1 MADSPADLAA
11 PGVET
16 PADSTAPGVGTP
28 ADSPA
33 RFVETPGSG
42 EVAGGREDAVWRMR
56 GAPLI
61 AAPGPGPLSG
71 HTIAVKDLYAVAGF
85 AIGAG
90 VRDYPGDP
98 EPEHATAVAALL
110 AAGADITGIAHTD
123 EFAYSITGSNGTYGM
138 PVNPAVRQRIP
149 GGSSSGSAVAVARGE
164 ATIGL
169 GTDTAGS
176 IRVPAAYQGLWGI
189 RTTHGRIST
198 RGQLPLAQS
207 FDTVGWMTR
216 DPQTLAAVSNCL
228 LPPDTV
234 STHGAATAGND
245 HAGDVAKNAANPV
258 AADRI
263 DESTTVT
270 VDLGAEFETASDA
283 VTAEPPRLVVDTGLC
298 EVADPP
304 LAAAV
309 RIAADTLNAAPVALE
324 ADLESWFM
332 AFRTVQAYEAW
343 RNHGPWITAHPG
355 ALTPEV
361 AQRFAYAATITPAA
375 ADRSRRLL
383 EAAASHLRSALTGR
397 ILLLPS
403 TATFPPLRTANP
415 AELEAGRTRTLHLTC
430 LASLAGMP
438 AVTFPLAGTDGLPM
452 GLCLIGAPGTDQA
465 LIRAAHAAAD
475 RLG

>member
-1 MADSPADLAA
+1 
-11 PGVET
+11 
-16 PADSTAPGVGTP
+16 
-28 ADSPA
+28 
-33 RFVETPGSG
+33 
-42 EVAGGREDAVWRMR
+42 MR

-61 AAPGPGPLSG
+61 AASGPGPLSG

-138 PVNPAVRQRIP
+138 PVNPAAPQRIP
-149 GGSSSGSAVAVARGE
+149 GGSSSGSAVAIARGE

-189 RTTHGRIST
+189 RTTHGRISSD
-198 RGQLPLAQS
+198 GLLPLAQS
-207 FDTVGWMTR
+207 FDAVGWMTR
-216 DPQTLAAVSNCL
+216 DPQTLAAVANCL
-228 LPPDTV
+228 LPPDASGV
-234 STHGAATAGND
+234 GSGAAPESA
-245 HAGDVAKNAANPV
+245 
-258 AADRI
+258 I
-263 DESTTVT
+263 D
-270 VDLGAEFETASDA
+270 D
-283 VTAEPPRLVVDTGLC
+283 VTAKPVRLVVDTGLC
-298 EVADPP
+298 KVADAA

-309 RIAADTLNAAPVALE
+309 RTAADTLAAAPMTLD
-324 ADLESWFM
+324 ADLESWFT
-332 AFRTVQAYEAW
+332 AFRTIQAYEAW
-343 RNHGPWITAHPG
+343 RNHGPWITTHPG

-361 AQRFAYAATITPAA
+361 AQRFAFAATITPAA

-383 EAAASHLRSALTGR
+383 DAAASHLRSALTGR

-403 TATFPPLRTANP
+403 TATYPPLRTANP

-430 LASLAGMP
+430 LASLAGLP
-438 AVTFPLAGTDGLPM
+438 AVTFPLSETDGLPI
-452 GLCLIGAPGTDQA
+452 GLCLIGAPGTDHS